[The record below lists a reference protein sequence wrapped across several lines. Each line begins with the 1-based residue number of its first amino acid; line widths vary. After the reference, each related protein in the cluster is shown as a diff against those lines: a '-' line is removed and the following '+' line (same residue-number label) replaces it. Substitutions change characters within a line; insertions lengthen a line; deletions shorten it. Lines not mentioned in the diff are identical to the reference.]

1 MRLGLF
7 SLVMWLFLM
16 VGARGADRPNILFV
30 FADDWGRYAS
40 CYAELDAKPTAN
52 SVIKTPH
59 IDSVGTRGVRFRNA
73 FVNAPSCTVSAGTE
87 SPLVRRSRGRF
98 AQFSSRAPTGC
109 GD

>member
-59 IDSVGTRGVRFRNA
+59 IDSVGTRGVCFRNELGA
-73 FVNAPSCTVSAGTE
+73 DCYCRCSFGELHYCGRDFGT
-87 SPLVRRSRGRF
+87 F
-98 AQFSSRAPTGC
+98 
-109 GD
+109 D